1 MKIGLFKK
9 CGSEHE
15 LLIVQASP
23 LVQTLLAADLT
34 ADGDGGVLEA
44 VDGEGGGGDRGDDGV
59 IPPVVVGVVRQVSGE
74 QELDSQK
81 KTMQEKT
88 MKGRSKC

>member
-1 MKIGLFKK
+1 MVKVGLLKK
-9 CGSEHE
+9 WWPEHE

-23 LVQTLLAADLT
+23 IAQTLLAADLA

-59 IPPVVVGVVRQVSGE
+59 IPPVVVGVVRQVPGE
-74 QELDSQK
+74 QELDS
-81 KTMQEKT
+81 T
-88 MKGRSKC
+88 